1 MQEREKTKFT
11 RQSLILPVYLPA
23 ILLSLGQ
30 GVIAPTLPIYIKSF
44 DLSYTV
50 TTLVIAISVVGNI
63 PASIVVGRMGRK
75 ISMVIGVFMVGLS
88 TLGIGFAGSLVE
100 LIMYQLVGGIGAALW
115 YLSRHAYMT
124 DIIPI
129 AERGRSIAIFGG
141 VNRIGSFGGQFIVW
155 LAGKFITWPVLS
167 EDLRIP
173 FFVYAAFAGLTATLC
188 ILFVSEPKRSVDS
201 RNTPSYFTHLLTSL
215 KSHYRILATAGFA
228 QVCVQTLR
236 RGRAT
241 IVPLYASDV
250 VGLGTQGVR
259 LVVMISSAVDMSMF
273 PIAGLMM
280 DRFGRRFAT
289 IPGFFIFATGMVL
302 MALTGNFWGLL
313 AAVIMMGLG
322 NGLGSGT
329 MMTLGADFAPREGT
343 AEFLGLWRLAG
354 DFGGAV
360 GPLVVGNIA
369 DIWCLGISG
378 FALGGI
384 GYLAVI
390 IFGSLVPETLRQ
402 EK

>member
-1 MQEREKTKFT
+1 MQELGKTKFT
-11 RQSLILPVYLPA
+11 RRSLLLPVYLPA
-23 ILLSLGQ
+23 ILLSFGQ
-30 GVIAPTLPIYIKSF
+30 GVIAPTLPLYIKSF
-44 DLSYTV
+44 NLSYTV
-50 TTLVIAISVVGNI
+50 TTLVIAMSVVGNV
-63 PASIVVGRMGRK
+63 PAGILVGRMGRK
-75 ISMVIGVFMVGLS
+75 LSMVIGVFMVGLS
-88 TLGIGFAGSLVE
+88 TLGIGFAGSLFE
-100 LIMYQLVGGIGAALW
+100 LIMYRLIGGIGEALW

-129 AERGRSIAIFGG
+129 AERGRSIAVFGG
-141 VNRIGSFGGQFIVW
+141 VNRIGNFGGQFIAW
-155 LAGKFITWPVLS
+155 TVLG

-173 FFVYAAFAGLTATLC
+173 FFVYAAFAGLTALLC
-188 ILFVSEPKRSVDS
+188 LLFVTEPKRSVDPG
-201 RNTPSYFTHLLTSL
+201 NTPSYLTHFLTSL
-215 KSHYRILATAGFA
+215 KSHYRILATAGLA

-250 VGLGTQGVR
+250 VGLGPQDVR

-273 PIAGLMM
+273 PIAGFMM
-280 DRFGRRFAT
+280 DRFGRRYAT
-289 IPGFFIFATGMVL
+289 IPGFFIFATGMGL
-302 MALTGNFWGLL
+302 MPLTGNLWTLL
-313 AAVIMMGLG
+313 VAVIMMGLG

-369 DIWCLGISG
+369 DIWSLGISG

-384 GYLAVI
+384 GYLAVL
-390 IFGSLVPETLRQ
+390 IFGGLVPETLRQ